1 MVPPHPKVSMLIERD
16 EKKNKKKQRTG
27 DPCSNTAH
35 ILSMKVMSSLQIVE
49 YVKENII
56 KVIKSCLTV
65 CNPMDFSPLGSAVH
79 GISQAR
85 TLEWVAISYSRG
97 SSRPRDQTHG
107 SLHWQVDF

>member
-1 MVPPHPKVSMLIERD
+1 MVPPHPKVSTLIERD

-65 CNPMDFSPLGSAVH
+65 CNPMDFSPLGSPFH
-79 GISQAR
+79 GIFQAR
-85 TLEWVAISYSRG
+85 RVERFAIFFSRE
-97 SSRPRDQTHG
+97 SS
-107 SLHWQVDF
+107 